1 MMTAQREAVIR
12 AVSHVMNWPMDALA
26 PSTPLE
32 SIGIDSIALVVIA
45 DVIEG
50 ENPTW
55 TLSDDL
61 LKSARSIEML
71 AAGIVVGEKS

>member
-1 MMTAQREAVIR
+1 MMTAQCDAVIR
-12 AVSHVMNWPMDALA
+12 AVSHVMNWPADALA

-32 SIGIDSIALVVIA
+32 SLGIDSIALVVIA

-55 TLSDDL
+55 KVSDEV
-61 LKSARSIEML
+61 LKSARSVEML
-71 AAGIVVGEKS
+71 AAGIVEGEKS